1 MAVGIKQ
8 RVLMPHRLLITFKI
22 KQIKNGDFAD
32 FLRKNEVT
40 RGGDS
45 ELILE
50 IKNLS
55 DEEFPGGVFDLLNI
69 RYTHSHATIWLGA
82 LPKIPSLH
90 SKGDPFTTKIY
101 VNPLEDGLASIF
113 VKINAK
119 DEQPIEYYQA
129 EKINLGTEKWHN
141 FFYVVR
147 YEDILI
153 LKVLKELL
161 RR

>member
-32 FLRKNEVT
+32 FLRENEVT
-40 RGGDS
+40 RGEDS
-45 ELILE
+45 DLILKIE
-50 IKNLS
+50 NLS

-69 RYTHSHATIWLGA
+69 RHTHSHETMWLGA
-82 LPKIPSLH
+82 LPKIPPLH
-90 SKGDPFTTKIY
+90 LKGNSFTTKIC
-101 VNPLEDGLASIF
+101 VNPLEDGLATIF

-129 EKINLGTEKWHN
+129 EKINLGTEKWNN
-141 FFYVVR
+141 FFYVVG
-147 YEDILI
+147 YENILI